1 MALGSRLSWWLC
13 AFRAAR
19 RHIKNYWL
27 LLLLSILRSRGVFKA
42 RDGSVSPPV
51 DARRLLKL
59 LSRHERLWPQELR
72 HETISFSQNLVLI
85 PISTNPPIR
94 FKIPMRDGFWSFNI
108 FGVFKDFEKEYPVSV
123 EGRKVLDIG
132 AYIGDTPIYWMSKG
146 ARKVYAVEPVPEH
159 YELLSLNAKGLPI
172 VPILG
177 SVGCKVPRIP
187 ELIGSAIYGEHG
199 LSYKKIGKISG
210 WIDVP
215 QYSLI
220 ELVDKY
226 DPDVIKIDCEG
237 CEHYILDEI
246 IACKG
251 RDIIVEFHDT
261 RNKRKE
267 DSLAYVE
274 KHLGKAIITSIGK
287 SRGVMTAIWPAKE
300 SHLADVRFRIKVHS

>member
-1 MALGSRLSWWLC
+1 MAFGSRLSWWLY
-13 AFRAAR
+13 AVKAAR

-51 DARRLLKL
+51 DARKLLKL

-72 HETISFSQNLVLI
+72 HETISFLQNLVLI

-159 YELLSLNAKGLPI
+159 YEVLCLNAKGLPI
-172 VPILG
+172 VPIFG
-177 SVGCKVPRIP
+177 SVGCRVPRVS
-187 ELIGSAIYGEHG
+187 ELISLSIYGERG
-199 LSYKKIGKISG
+199 LSWRKIKNVSD

-220 ELVDKY
+220 ELVKKY
-226 DPDVIKIDCEG
+226 DPDIIKIDCEG

-246 IACKG
+246 VTCRGK
-251 RDIIVEFHDT
+251 DIVVEFHDT
-261 RNKRKE
+261 YKGRKE
-267 DSLAYVE
+267 DSIAYVE
-274 KHLGKAIITSIGK
+274 RHLGKPIITSISK
-287 SRGVMTAIWPAKE
+287 SGGAITAMWPSKRN
-300 SHLADVRFRIKVHS
+300 SLS